1 MNFFLQHIE
10 RHVDESL
17 LIQGEELFIQDK
29 VLSME
34 EIEQHLWSFKV
45 LDHDDKIYEVEI
57 QITPSK
63 VKAVTCDC
71 DQFQREKNCPH
82 IVASLLALRRRKSE
96 EKKQKRKSKE
106 RQQSQSNKKLSIQ
119 QILDQLEREEL
130 IHIIKDFTRQNRAF
144 ALSLKA
150 RYAYKV
156 PSVDSQKA
164 YLQLVNSVIQM
175 ARRPDR
181 TFNKRGAASI
191 AKILEEMLEQM
202 HLHLVQHQYAEVFIL
217 AQSILL
223 KVPPILGKIQSDE
236 ALLNPPLEK
245 VLKLLLQLI
254 QARIPPALRES
265 IWEFLIEEYVKIA
278 YRNHALDVFFHPIL
292 IRLAAEDEQEV
303 LLLETSE
310 LMLDHYRIEDRPLAQ
325 ALYFHYLLW
334 EKKYGKKAIRQ
345 FLTHILQESSER
357 SELIHYC
364 IRQKDYNRAEQFAKA
379 SLKLAETVADKV
391 KGKTFLLRLAELQQD
406 NKKTIKLAQDLFL
419 TSKELG
425 YFRKMKQ
432 AAGEGWLEVRTEVIQ
447 KLEKQLAKSDNHKL
461 LPQIYGEE
469 GMQEELLAYI
479 TQHPSL
485 DLLVNFDRYLLPAH
499 EKQLKAVYVAEVQ
512 LYLNAHLGRISS
524 TKIRSIIQHLHSL
537 GAHSIGN
544 ELVQVIRKDYAER
557 PSLMDELSLF

>member
-1 MNFFLQHIE
+1 MIFFLQHIE
-10 RHVDESL
+10 RHIDETL
-17 LIQGEELFIQDK
+17 LIQGEELYIQDG
-29 VLSME
+29 VLALE
-34 EIEQHLWSFKV
+34 EIEQHLWAFKIIEE
-45 LDHDDKIYEVEI
+45 DDARYEVEI

-63 VKAVTCDC
+63 VKAYTCDC
-71 DQFQREKNCPH
+71 ERFKAEKNCPH
-82 IVASLLALRRRKSE
+82 IVAALLALRRRKSD
-96 EKKQKRKSKE
+96 EKKQKRKNKQ
-106 RQQSQSNKKLSIQ
+106 RQNQSNKKLSIQ

-202 HLHLVQHQYAEVFIL
+202 HLHLVQQQYAEVFIL

-254 QARIPPALRES
+254 QASIPPALRER

-278 YRNHALDVFFHPIL
+278 YRNHGLDVLFHPIL
-292 IRLAAEDEQEV
+292 IRLAAEDEQEM

-334 EKKYGKKAIRQ
+334 EKKYGKKAIHQ
-345 FLTHILQESSER
+345 FFTHITQEPLER
-357 SELIHYC
+357 SELIHYS
-364 IRQKDYNRAEQFAKA
+364 IRQKDYKRAEQFAKA
-379 SLKLAETVADKV
+379 TLKVADSVTDKI

-406 NKKTIKLAQDLFL
+406 HKKTIKLAQDLFL
-419 TSKELG
+419 TSKELS
-425 YFRKMKQ
+425 YFRKIKK
-432 AAGEGWLEVRTEVIQ
+432 AAEENWPEVRSQVIQ
-447 KLEKQLAKSDNHKL
+447 KLEKQLSTSDSHKL

-469 GMQEELLAYI
+469 GMEEELLAYI

-485 DLLVNFDRYLLPAH
+485 ELLVNFDRYLLPAH
-499 EKQLKAVYVAEVQ
+499 EQRLKSVYVGEVQ

-544 ELVQVIRKDYAER
+544 ELVHVIRKDYAER

>member
-17 LIQGEELFIQDK
+17 LIQGEELYIRDG
-29 VLSME
+29 VLAME

-45 LDHDDKIYEVEI
+45 IEDDDARYEVEI

-63 VKAVTCDC
+63 VKAYTCDC
-71 DQFQREKNCPH
+71 AQFQAEKNCPH
-82 IVASLLALRRRKSE
+82 IVASLLALRRRKSD
-96 EKKQKRKSKE
+96 EKKQKRKNKQ
-106 RQQSQSNKKLSIQ
+106 QQSQSSRKLSIQ

-150 RYAYKV
+150 RFAYKV

-202 HLHLVQHQYAEVFIL
+202 HLHLVQQQYAEVFIL

-223 KVPPILGKIQSDE
+223 KVPPILGKVQSDE

-254 QARIPPALRES
+254 QASIPPALRER

-278 YRNHALDVFFHPIL
+278 YRNHGLDAYFHPIL
-292 IRLAAEDEQEV
+292 IRLAKEDEQEV

-310 LMLDHYRIEDRPLAQ
+310 LMLD
-325 ALYFHYLLW
+325 
-334 EKKYGKKAIRQ
+334 
-345 FLTHILQESSER
+345 
-357 SELIHYC
+357 
-364 IRQKDYNRAEQFAKA
+364 
-379 SLKLAETVADKV
+379 
-391 KGKTFLLRLAELQQD
+391 
-406 NKKTIKLAQDLFL
+406 
-419 TSKELG
+419 
-425 YFRKMKQ
+425 
-432 AAGEGWLEVRTEVIQ
+432 
-447 KLEKQLAKSDNHKL
+447 
-461 LPQIYGEE
+461 
-469 GMQEELLAYI
+469 
-479 TQHPSL
+479 
-485 DLLVNFDRYLLPAH
+485 
-499 EKQLKAVYVAEVQ
+499 
-512 LYLNAHLGRISS
+512 
-524 TKIRSIIQHLHSL
+524 
-537 GAHSIGN
+537 
-544 ELVQVIRKDYAER
+544 
-557 PSLMDELSLF
+557 

>member
-17 LIQGEELFIQDK
+17 LVQGEELYIRDG
-29 VLSME
+29 VLTME
-34 EIEQHLWSFKV
+34 EIEQHLWSFRV
-45 LDHDDKIYEVEI
+45 VEDGDARYEVEI

-63 VKAVTCDC
+63 VKAYTCDC
-71 DQFQREKNCPH
+71 ATFQSEKNCPH
-82 IVASLLALRRRKSE
+82 IVASLLALRRRKSD
-96 EKKQKRKSKE
+96 EKKQKRKKKQE
-106 RQQSQSNKKLSIQ
+106 RSQSNKKLSIQ

-191 AKILEEMLEQM
+191 AKILQEMLEQM
-202 HLHLVQHQYAEVFIL
+202 HLHLVQQQYAEVFIL

-223 KVPPILGKIQSDE
+223 KVPPILGKVQSDE

-254 QARIPPALRES
+254 QASIPPALRER
-265 IWEFLIEEYVKIA
+265 IWEFLIEEYTKIA
-278 YRNHALDVFFHPIL
+278 YRNHSLDVFFHPIL
-292 IRLAAEDEQEV
+292 FRLAIEDEQAM

-310 LMLDHYRIEDRPLAQ
+310 LMLDHYRTEDRPLAQ

-334 EKKYGKKAIRQ
+334 EKKYGKKAISQ
-345 FLTHILQESSER
+345 FFTHILQSPTEQ

-364 IRQKDYNRAEQFAKA
+364 LRQKDYKRAEQFAKA
-379 SLKLAETVADKV
+379 SLKVAETPADKI
-391 KGKTFLLRLAELQQD
+391 KGKTFLLRLAEVQED

-419 TSKELG
+419 ASKDLS
-425 YFRKMKQ
+425 YFRKIKK
-432 AAGEGWLEVRTEVIQ
+432 AAGEEWLKTRAQVIQ
-447 KLEKQLAKSDNHKL
+447 KLEKQLGKSDNNSL

-469 GMQEELLAYI
+469 GMHEELLAYL
-479 TQHPSL
+479 TKHPSL
-485 DLLVNFDRYLLPAH
+485 DLLINFDRYLLPEQ
-499 EKQLKAVYVAEVQ
+499 EKKLKPVYVAEVQ

>member
-17 LIQGEELFIQDK
+17 LIQGEELYIQDG
-29 VLSME
+29 VLAME

-45 LDHDDKIYEVEI
+45 VDHEADRYEVEI

-63 VKAVTCDC
+63 VKAYTCDC
-71 DQFQREKNCPH
+71 NQFKKEKNCPH

-96 EKKQKRKSKE
+96 EKKQKRKNKE
-106 RQQSQSNKKLSIQ
+106 RQGQSNKKLSIQ

-156 PSVDSQKA
+156 PSVDSHKA

-181 TFNKRGAASI
+181 SFNKRGAASI

-223 KVPPILGKIQSDE
+223 KVPPILGKVQSDE

-254 QARIPPALRES
+254 QASIPPALKER

-278 YRNHALDVFFHPIL
+278 YRNHGLDVFFHPIL

-310 LMLDHYRIEDRPLAQ
+310 LMLDHYRTEDRPLAK

-364 IRQKDYNRAEQFAKA
+364 IRQKDYKRAEQFARA
-379 SLKLAETVADKV
+379 SLKVAETVTEKV
-391 KGKTFLLRLAELQQD
+391 KGKTFLLRLAELQQN
-406 NKKTIKLAQDLFL
+406 NKKTIKLAQDLLL

-425 YFRKMKQ
+425 YFRKIKQ
-432 AAGEGWLEVRTEVIQ
+432 AAGEGWLDIRAGVIQ
-447 KLEKQLAKSDNHKL
+447 KLKKQSTQSDHHKL
-461 LPQIYGEE
+461 LPHIYGEE
-469 GMQEELLAYI
+469 GMQKELLAYI

-485 DLLVNFDRYLLPAH
+485 DLLVNFDRYLLPAY
-499 EKQLKAVYVAEVQ
+499 EKQLKSVYVAEVQ

-524 TKIRSIIQHLHSL
+524 TKIRAIIQHLHAL

>member
-10 RHVDESL
+10 RHVDETL
-17 LIQGEELFIQDK
+17 LIEGEELYIRDG
-29 VLSME
+29 VLAME
-34 EIEQHLWSFKV
+34 EIEQHLWAFKV
-45 LDHDDKIYEVEI
+45 IEEEDARYEVEI
-57 QITPSK
+57 QISPSK
-63 VKAVTCDC
+63 VKAYTCDC
-71 DQFQREKNCPH
+71 DRFKADKNCPH
-82 IVASLLALRRRKSE
+82 IVAALLALRRRKSD
-96 EKKQKRKSKE
+96 EKKQKRKNKQ
-106 RQQSQSNKKLSIQ
+106 RQTQSNKKLSIQ

-156 PSVDSQKA
+156 PSVDSQQA

-202 HLHLVQHQYAEVFIL
+202 HLHLVQQQYAEVFVL

-223 KVPPILGKIQSDE
+223 KVPPILGKVQSDE

-254 QARIPPALRES
+254 QARIPPALRER
-265 IWEFLIEEYVKIA
+265 IWEFLVEEYIKIA
-278 YRNHALDVFFHPIL
+278 YRNHGLDAFFHPIL
-292 IRLAAEDEQEV
+292 IRLAVDDEQEV

-310 LMLDHYRIEDRPLAQ
+310 LMLAHYRTEDRPMAQ

-334 EKKYGKKAIRQ
+334 EKKYGKKAIPQ
-345 FLTHILQESSER
+345 FFTHIIQEPLER
-357 SELIHYC
+357 SELIHYS
-364 IRQKDYNRAEQFAKA
+364 IRHKDYKRSEQFAKA
-379 SLKLAETVADKV
+379 TLKIAESVADQIKA
-391 KGKTFLLRLAELQQD
+391 KTFLLRLAELQQD
-406 NKKTIKLAQDLFL
+406 RKKTIKLAQDLFL
-419 TSKELG
+419 SSKELS
-425 YFRKMKQ
+425 YFRKIKK
-432 AAGEGWLEVRTEVIQ
+432 AADQEWPEVRSQVIQ
-447 KLEKQLAKSDNHKL
+447 KLEKQLNKSDNHKL

-469 GMQEELLAYI
+469 GMEEELLVYL

-485 DLLVNFDRYLLPAH
+485 DLLVNFDRYLLPTY
-499 EKQLKAVYVAEVQ
+499 EKRLKPVYVAEVQ

>member
-17 LIQGEELFIQDK
+17 LVQGEELYIKDG
-29 VLSME
+29 VLAME

-45 LDHDDKIYEVEI
+45 IEEEDARYEVEI

-63 VKAVTCDC
+63 VKAYTCDC
-71 DQFQREKNCPH
+71 ATFQTDKNCPH
-82 IVASLLALRRRKSE
+82 IVAALLALRRRKSE
-96 EKKQKRKSKE
+96 EKKQKRKKKQ
-106 RQQSQSNKKLSIQ
+106 QQSQSSRKLSIQ
-119 QILDQLEREEL
+119 QILDQLEREDL

-223 KVPPILGKIQSDE
+223 KVPPILSKIQSDE
-236 ALLNPPLEK
+236 ALLNPALEK

-254 QARIPPALRES
+254 QASIPPALRER
-265 IWEFLIEEYVKIA
+265 IWEFLIEEYTKIA
-278 YRNHALDVFFHPIL
+278 YRNHGLDVFFHPIL
-292 IRLAAEDEQEV
+292 IRLATEDEQSM

-310 LMLDHYRIEDRPLAQ
+310 LMLDHYRTEDRPLAQ

-334 EKKYGKKAIRQ
+334 EKKYSKKAIPR
-345 FLTHILQESSER
+345 FFTHILQKSSEH

-364 IRQKDYNRAEQFAKA
+364 LRQKDYKRAEQFAKA
-379 SLKLAETVADKV
+379 SLKVADSVAEKI
-391 KGKTFLLRLAELQQD
+391 KGKTFLLRLAELQEDQ
-406 NKKTIKLAQDLFL
+406 KKTIKLAQDLFL
-419 TSKELG
+419 TSKDLS
-425 YFRKMKQ
+425 YFRKIKK
-432 AAGEGWLEVRTEVIQ
+432 AAGEEWLTIRAQVIQ
-447 KLEKQLAKSDNHKL
+447 KLEKQLGQSDHQKL

-469 GMQEELLAYI
+469 GMYDELLKHI
-479 TQHPSL
+479 TEHPSL
-485 DLLVNFDRYLLPAH
+485 DVLVNFDRYLLPEY
-499 EKQLKAVYVAEVQ
+499 EKKLKSIYVAEVQ

-544 ELVQVIRKDYAER
+544 ELVQIIRKDYAER